1 MPAHFA
7 RFSVGVQSPGLI
19 LLREAT
25 PIATAI
31 EELTLI
37 WSASEAEEWKGRLVW
52 IPTLRTFRLPH
63 DPRYIRKNEH
73 TFHSRPGSA

>member
-7 RFSVGVQSPGLI
+7 RFSGDVQSPGLI

-37 WSASEAEEWKGRLVW
+37 WSTSEAEEWKGRLVW
-52 IPTLRTFRLPH
+52 IPL
-63 DPRYIRKNEH
+63 
-73 TFHSRPGSA
+73 